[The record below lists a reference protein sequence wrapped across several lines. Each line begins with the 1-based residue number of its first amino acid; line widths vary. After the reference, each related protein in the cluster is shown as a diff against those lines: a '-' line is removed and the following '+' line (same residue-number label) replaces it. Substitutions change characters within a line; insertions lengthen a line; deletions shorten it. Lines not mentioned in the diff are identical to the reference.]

1 VTHSS
6 SVNFNNKELNEGIAG
21 FYDASSGLWEDM
33 WGEHMHHGFYDPDLP
48 LFAALSA
55 DHRAAQIRM
64 IEESLRWASVPGN
77 IRFFSSAY
85 RLSLISSSGFDCQG
99 KQRV

>member
-1 VTHSS
+1 
-6 SVNFNNKELNEGIAG
+6 
-21 FYDASSGLWEDM
+21 M

-64 IEESLRWASVPGN
+64 IEESLRWVSIPGN
-77 IRFFSSAY
+77 ILFLLFHLPFKFKLRFRF
-85 RLSLISSSGFDCQG
+85 
-99 KQRV
+99 